1 MIRVWPARRY
11 VCFRI
16 PLLFLCTALSAA
28 LLPAC
33 RAHTT
38 VPDQATARI
47 LLSTVESTFAA
58 MKNRDYPGIWTRLSS
73 ASRNTIVEDTRKA
86 IARSSDGEAPKDRI
100 EHDFRE
106 GGPVARTYWDGFLRR
121 FDPEAAL
128 SKSRWE
134 MGEASDKEAYLL
146 ITHEGAEKPAVVR
159 LYKEDGAWK
168 VGLAETFWGQ
178 PVR

>member
-1 MIRVWPARRY
+1 VHSLSL
-11 VCFRI
+11 RI
-16 PLLFLCTALSAA
+16 FLALLCVFLSATSFS
-28 LLPAC
+28 AC
-33 RAHTT
+33 RAHTHTT
-38 VPDQATARI
+38 VPDQATVRI

-86 IARSSDGEAPKDRI
+86 IARSSGGEAPKDRI
-100 EHDFRE
+100 EQDFKE
-106 GGPVARTYWDGFLRR
+106 GGPVARTYWDGFLSR
-121 FDPEAAL
+121 FNPEAAL

-134 MGEASDKEAYLL
+134 MGEASDTEAYLL

-168 VGLAETFWGQ
+168 MGLAETFWGQ

>member
-1 MIRVWPARRY
+1 VNRGKETVRQTSFHNPIAL
-11 VCFRI
+11 FFL
-16 PLLFLCTALSAA
+16 PLLAA
-28 LLPAC
+28 SFSAC

-38 VPDQATARI
+38 VPDQATAKI
-47 LLSTVESTFAA
+47 LLSSVESTFVA
-58 MKNRDYPGIWTRLSS
+58 MKNRDYPGIWARLSS

-86 IARSSDGEAPKDRI
+86 IERGGGEAPRNRI
-100 EHDFRE
+100 EQDFRD

-121 FDPEAAL
+121 FDPDAAL

-134 MGEASDKEAYLL
+134 MGEASDTEAYLL

>member
-1 MIRVWPARRY
+1 MHCAPFRVSLAL
-11 VCFRI
+11 FRI
-16 PLLFLCTALSAA
+16 LLFAASLS
-28 LLPAC
+28 AC

-38 VPDQATARI
+38 VPDQTTVKI
-47 LLSTVESTFAA
+47 LLSSVESTFVA
-58 MKNRDYPGIWTRLSS
+58 MKNRDYPGIWARLSS

-100 EHDFRE
+100 DHDFRE

-121 FDPEAAL
+121 FDPDAAL

-146 ITHEGAEKPAVVR
+146 ITHEGSEKPAVVR
-159 LYKEDGAWK
+159 LYKEDGAWQ
-168 VGLAETFWGQ
+168 VGLGGTF
-178 PVR
+178 

>member
-1 MIRVWPARRY
+1 M
-11 VCFRI
+11 
-16 PLLFLCTALSAA
+16 LCVFLSATF
-28 LLPAC
+28 LSAC

-38 VPDQATARI
+38 VPDQATVKV
-47 LLSTVESTFAA
+47 LLFSVESTFVA

-86 IARSSDGEAPKDRI
+86 IARGGGEAPKDRI
-100 EHDFRE
+100 EQDFRE
-106 GGPVARTYWDGFLRR
+106 GGPVAQTYWGGFLRR
-121 FDPEAAL
+121 FDPDAAL

-134 MGEASDKEAYLL
+134 MGEASDTEAYLL

-168 VGLAETFWGQ
+168 MGLAETFWGQ

>member
-1 MIRVWPARRY
+1 M
-11 VCFRI
+11 
-16 PLLFLCTALSAA
+16 CTALSAA

-73 ASRNTIVEDTRKA
+73 ASRNAIVEDTRKA
-86 IARSSDGEAPKDRI
+86 IARGGGEAPKDRI
-100 EHDFRE
+100 EQDFRE

-121 FDPEAAL
+121 FDPDATL
-128 SKSRWE
+128 FTSRWE
-134 MGEASDKEAYLL
+134 MVEASDTEAYLL

>member
-1 MIRVWPARRY
+1 MQFVPRRVSLAL
-11 VCFRI
+11 FRI
-16 PLLFLCTALSAA
+16 LLLAASLS
-28 LLPAC
+28 AC

-38 VPDQATARI
+38 VPDQATVKI
-47 LLSTVESTFAA
+47 LLSSVESTFVA
-58 MKNRDYPGIWTRLSS
+58 MKNRDYPGIWARLSS

-121 FDPEAAL
+121 FDPDAAL

-134 MGEASDKEAYLL
+134 MGEASDTEAYLL
-146 ITHEGAEKPAVVR
+146 ITHEGAEKPAQVR

-168 VGLAETFWGQ
+168 LGLVETFWGQ

>member
-1 MIRVWPARRY
+1 MNFVPRRVFLA
-11 VCFRI
+11 
-16 PLLFLCTALSAA
+16 LLCVFLSATSFS
-28 LLPAC
+28 AC

-38 VPDQATARI
+38 VPDQSTVKI

-86 IARSSDGEAPKDRI
+86 IARGSGGEAPKDRI
-100 EHDFRE
+100 EQDFRE

-121 FDPEAAL
+121 FDPEGAL

-134 MGEASDKEAYLL
+134 MGEASDTEAYLL

-159 LYKEDGAWK
+159 LYKEEGAWK